1 MIDLWVTLKVWMEYI
16 IPISIFVL
24 IVLIAFLYTVIK
36 SFKWNRKVKYLK
48 KHGYTRYLSGVP
60 SFGSGAFYGWKN
72 DDVDKRIDEREI
84 EHLSYKQF
92 VEKMKG

>member
-1 MIDLWVTLKVWMEYI
+1 MVELWATFKIWIEYI

-24 IVLIAFLYTVIK
+24 MILIAFLYVLIK
-36 SFKWNRKVKYLK
+36 SFKWSRKEKYLK
-48 KHGYTRYLSGVP
+48 RHGYVRYLKSVS
-60 SFGSGAFYGWKN
+60 SFGSGTFYGWKN

-92 VEKMKG
+92 MNKMKG